1 MLAKFDWNISANNT
15 LSLRYNY
22 LNALRDLPPHP
33 FVLSFNNTG
42 RGPNESSLPFKNSG
56 YTMVNRLNSL
66 ALEVN
71 SHQTGYANRLFASY
85 SGFRDHRTPFSA
97 PFPTIE
103 IGEGSVTYTTAGHEP
118 FSIHNI
124 LDQNVWQLTD
134 NLTFFRGNHVF
145 TLGANFER
153 FSFFNSFNIFRNGV
167 FFLPPSTGIG
177 TTFSSLAEFFHLTDP
192 IESES
197 HRPQQ
202 AGGNGTVQG

>member
-1 MLAKFDWNISANNT
+1 
-15 LSLRYNY
+15 
-22 LNALRDLPPHP
+22 
-33 FVLSFNNTG
+33 
-42 RGPNESSLPFKNSG
+42 
-56 YTMVNRLNSL
+56 MVNRLNSL

-71 SHQTGYANRLFASY
+71 SLKTGYANRLFASY

-167 FFLPPSTGIG
+167 FFLPPSTASERRSPRSR
-177 TTFSSLAEFFHLTDP
+177 SSSASPIRRIRIASTSPSWWERDRTRVRTSASARFRCTPRTSSSWTSRFTLTAGLRADVPKYLTDP
-192 IESES
+192 WTIPS
-197 HRPQQ
+197 P
-202 AGGNGTVQG
+202 AG